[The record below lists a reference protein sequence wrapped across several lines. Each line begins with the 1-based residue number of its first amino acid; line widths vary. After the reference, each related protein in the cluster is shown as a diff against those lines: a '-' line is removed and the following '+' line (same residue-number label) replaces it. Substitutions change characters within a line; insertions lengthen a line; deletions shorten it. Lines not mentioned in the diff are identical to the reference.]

1 MAEKLKLD
9 KRRIFTARQKA
20 QIFKRANG
28 NCELCGKS
36 VTGKWIAG
44 HIKPHS
50 LGGLTKID
58 NGRVEGVD
66 CGCAKVT
73 AANDTKVA
81 AKAERQAGRKGQY
94 ARRIKRGGSMIKG
107 PSKEQRKTAY
117 ERMKKLQKQHQQRKK
132 KDG

>member
-1 MAEKLKLD
+1 MSERLRLD

-28 NCELCGKS
+28 DCELCGKS
-36 VTGKWIAG
+36 ITGKWIAG
-44 HIKPHS
+44 HIKAHS

-73 AANDTKVA
+73 HAKDTKDA
-81 AKAERQAGRKGQY
+81 AKAERQSGRKGQY
-94 ARRIKRGGSMIKG
+94 ARRMKRGGSSIKG

-117 ERMKKLQKQHQQRKK
+117 ERMKALIKKARKK
-132 KDG
+132 